1 MKNYRHGTCSRGF
14 TLVELLIIITI
25 LVIVS
30 SQVLP
35 SLGNLVDEAH
45 KKSAVNDL
53 IGAIN
58 LARSI
63 AVTES
68 MTVTL
73 CPINGAGQCTKDWT
87 NPVTVFKDPLK
98 ARKVTDN
105 ASVIRQLQTVSGGT
119 WHGKTAN
126 RRYFSFNATGFA
138 KHAIGSILW
147 CPNDKDTT
155 KATQIIINMGGRAR
169 LATDSN
175 GDGIVEDASGSPVLC
190 P

>member
-1 MKNYRHGTCSRGF
+1 MKKYQRGRCSRGF
-14 TLVELLIIITI
+14 TLVELLIAITI

-30 SQVLP
+30 GITFP
-35 SLGNLVDEAH
+35 SMGNLIDDAH
-45 KKSAVNDL
+45 KRSATNDL

-58 LARSI
+58 LARSV

-68 MTVTL
+68 VTVTL
-73 CPINGAGQCTKDWT
+73 CPIDTASKCTKDWT
-87 NPVTVFKDPLK
+87 NPVTVFRDPLK
-98 ARKVTDN
+98 ARKIADK
-105 ASVIRQLQTVSGGT
+105 ASVIRQLKPLSGGT

-126 RRYFSFNATGFA
+126 RRYFSFNAIGFA
-138 KHAIGSILW
+138 KHAIGSVLW

-169 LATDSN
+169 LARDSN
-175 GDGIVEDASGSPVLC
+175 GDGVVEGSGGSAVLC